1 VSFVR
6 LLVTRPGEDAPSLVA
21 ALETMGHEVVTAPLL
36 TIRFEQAP
44 VIPEKD
50 YQAVLIT
57 SANGARALA
66 GRPELTRLRSLPV
79 LAVGEASA
87 EAAREAGFMRCEP
100 AEGDVGALAA
110 LVRRRLTPQGGP
122 LLHIAGSITAGDL
135 RGDLAADG
143 FEVERAVLYEAV
155 AASHLPCAAARALRA
170 GELDGALFYSPR
182 TARSFATLIREAGLE
197 QTLRPL
203 AAYCLS
209 AAVAGA
215 LRDLPFR
222 TVSVAD
228 EPSQAAMLRLLAD

>member
-1 VSFVR
+1 MR
-6 LLVTRPGEDAPSLVA
+6 LLVTRPEEDTAPLVA
-21 ALETMGHEVVTAPLL
+21 ALRAMGHEAVLSPLL

-66 GRPELTRLRSLPV
+66 RQPELAWLRALPV

-87 EAAREAGFMRCEP
+87 EAAREAGFLRCEA

-110 LVRRRLTPQGGP
+110 LVRRRLAPQGGP
-122 LLHIAGSITAGDL
+122 LLHVAGSVTAGDL
-135 RGDLAADG
+135 KGDLAAHG
-143 FEVERAVLYEAV
+143 FEVERVVLYAAV
-155 AASHLPCAAARALRA
+155 AAPHLPDAAARALRA

-182 TARSFATLIREAGLE
+182 TARSFAALIREAGLE
-197 QTLRPL
+197 QALRPL

-215 LRDLPFR
+215 LRGLPFR
-222 TVSVAD
+222 AVPIAD